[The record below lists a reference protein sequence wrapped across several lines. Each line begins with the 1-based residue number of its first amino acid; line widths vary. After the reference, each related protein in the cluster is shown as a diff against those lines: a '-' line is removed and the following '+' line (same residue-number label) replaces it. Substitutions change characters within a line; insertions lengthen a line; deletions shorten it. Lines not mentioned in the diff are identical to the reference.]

1 MSRFLFLLIVSL
13 GVIIGGCQ
21 DEAVRENVAEKAET
35 ARLGRVEVAK
45 VGDSS
50 IYRMDVERLAL
61 EKGNL
66 APGETLE
73 QTDPVFQQ
81 LLEELIDQRL
91 LSQAALRRGLDKT
104 TENKR
109 RLAAA
114 RERILGNILVEEHL
128 KETVNDNTIRRMYD
142 QQAELANRGDE
153 IRARH
158 ILLSDEASALAAQT
172 ALAEGQGFAEL
183 ARSVSIDAGSREQ
196 GGDLGWFT
204 RDMLNLEFTR
214 KVFATPVG
222 ERTEPFQTSQGWHIA
237 EVQNR
242 RGSQQQSFEELRPN
256 IVKFMTFDA
265 IQSLLQELRRKSEIE
280 TYYSLDP
287 ENGVTLPPE
296 TDGADGTDGGEAN
309 SESGGSSE
317 EETTSDDG

>member
-1 MSRFLFLLIVSL
+1 MSRFLFLLILSL
-13 GVIIGGCQ
+13 GLILGACQNNSDGSGGV
-21 DEAVRENVAEKAET
+21 EKVEKAQS
-35 ARLGRVEVAK
+35 GKVEIAK

-50 IYRMDVERLAL
+50 IFRSDVEGLAI
-61 EKGNL
+61 EKGL
-66 APGETLE
+66 LQAGETLA
-73 QTDPVFQQ
+73 QTDPSFQQ
-81 LLEELIDQRL
+81 VVEELIDQRL
-91 LSQAALRRGLDKT
+91 LSQAALRRNLEKT
-104 TENKR
+104 PENKR

-128 KETVNDNTIRRMYD
+128 KQAVNEATIRRMYD

-183 ARSVSIDAGSREQ
+183 ARSVSVDAGSREK

-204 RDMLNLEFTR
+204 RDMLNPDFTR

-222 ERTEPFQTSQGWHIA
+222 ERTEPFLTPQGWHIV

-265 IQSLLQELRRKSEIE
+265 IQSLLQELRRKTEIE
-280 TYYSLDP
+280 TFYSLDP
-287 ENGVTLPPE
+287 DDAVVLPEEEESGSDTAQTEE
-296 TDGADGTDGGEAN
+296 TDP
-309 SESGGSSE
+309 
-317 EETTSDDG
+317 DDG

>member
-1 MSRFLFLLIVSL
+1 MSRFLIFLFVAFGLILSA
-13 GVIIGGCQ
+13 CQ
-21 DEAVRENVAEKAET
+21 DQNASEEAAMQAEKT
-35 ARLGRVEVAK
+35 RSGNVEVAK
-45 VGDSS
+45 VGETSL
-50 IYRMDVERLAL
+50 YRSDVERLAI

-66 APGETLE
+66 QPGESLS
-73 QTDPVFQQ
+73 QSDPVFQP

-104 TENKR
+104 AENKR
-109 RLAAA
+109 RLATA

-128 KETVNDNTIRRMYD
+128 KETVNEDTIRRMYD

-172 ALAEGQGFAEL
+172 ALEEGQGFAEL
-183 ARSVSIDAGSREQ
+183 ARSVSVDEGSRAQ

-204 RDMLNLEFTR
+204 RDMLNLDFTR

-222 ERTEPFQTSQGWHIA
+222 ERTEPFQTAQGWHIA

-242 RGSQQQSFEELRPN
+242 RGSQQQNFEELRPN

-265 IQSLLQELRRKSEIE
+265 IQSLLQELRRNSEIE
-280 TYYSLDP
+280 TFSAQDLRDAAAAP
-287 ENGVTLPPE
+287 EESDAGENGEADSDAEAE
-296 TDGADGTDGGEAN
+296 TDT
-309 SESGGSSE
+309 E
-317 EETTSDDG
+317 EETTANDG

>member
-1 MSRFLFLLIVSL
+1 MSRFLFLLIVSF
-13 GVIIGGCQ
+13 GVVIGGCQ
-21 DEAVRENVAEKAET
+21 DEAVRENVAEKAES

-91 LSQAALRRGLDKT
+91 LSQAALRRGLDDT
-104 TENKR
+104 PENKR

-128 KETVNDNTIRRMYD
+128 KETVNDATIRRMYD

-280 TYYSLDP
+280 TFYSRAP
-287 ENGVTLPPE
+287 EDSVVLPEE
-296 TDGADGTDGGEAN
+296 TDGGGE
-309 SESGGSSE
+309 EEIGIE